1 MQFSLV
7 VFAYHVQ
14 SPGFDPQHHIN
25 QAQKVKEGDQKF
37 KVIWV
42 SSQPGLQETLSQYS
56 KQNKRKGYQEL
67 IKYFSNL
74 IALSLLYLHFL
85 EKVFKFKGFSS
96 FFSPLKNWDL
106 LRTQAGGVF
115 TAPSKFWPLLSL
127 FALTREIFHMVREL
141 VFVLNPILTL
151 PSPHIPS
158 QRHWFYMDGS

>member
-14 SPGFDPQHHIN
+14 SPGFDPQHHRN
-25 QAQKVKEGDQKF
+25 QAQVKEGDQKF
-37 KVIWV
+37 KVIFKSFKPAWATRD
-42 SSQPGLQETLSQYS
+42 SISI
-56 KQNKRKGYQEL
+56 KQTKQKKGYQEL

-74 IALSLLYLHFL
+74 IASSLLYLHFL

-96 FFSPLKNWDL
+96 FFPPLKNWDL
-106 LRTQAGGVF
+106 LRTQGGGVF

-141 VFVLNPILTL
+141 VFILNPILTL
-151 PSPHIPS
+151 PLPHVPS
-158 QRHWFYMDGS
+158 QRH